1 MLANVTKTEGLQLGK
16 LRRTPIPSGTP
27 AGIEWC
33 REGSYIV
40 SLGAP
45 IGNNFDVRAF
55 WMTKSLQ
62 VQIYFLQL
70 VGPPP

>member
-1 MLANVTKTEGLQLGK
+1 MADV
-16 LRRTPIPSGTP
+16 
-27 AGIEWC
+27 

-55 WMTKSLQ
+55 WMTKYYKCKSIFSNWWDLHRRT
-62 VQIYFLQL
+62 VYR
-70 VGPPP
+70 